1 MYKKLFNVF
10 SADSTPSYFQTLT
23 EVPRALTETFNLG
36 LSSPYLLNL
45 PKGDGHPVI
54 VIPGFTVSDS
64 ETYLLRQFLT
74 SRNYKVHGLNM
85 GRNVGPM
92 AGIEKRLAQRVKS
105 LSETYGEKVSL
116 VGWSLGGL
124 FARYVA
130 HQVSDHIR
138 TVVSLG
144 SPIGVNRVFQGTSP
158 IIELLGK
165 AVVSSNFI
173 DIVDDESL
181 DYWNRTP
188 PVPTTA
194 IYSKAD
200 GAVHWKIAID
210 PLEHEQTENIQV
222 FGSHAGMTHNPL
234 IFNILADRLSQAEG
248 QWQPFEYRGIAKVVN
263 NALMPA
269 ENFL

>member
-1 MYKKLFNVF
+1 MNVIK
-10 SADSTPSYFQTLT
+10 SDTTPSYLQTVS
-23 EVPRALTETFNLG
+23 EIPRAMVESVSLG
-36 LSSPYLLNL
+36 LMSPYLLNL

-92 AGIEKRLAQRVKS
+92 AGIEKRLTQRVKN

-130 HQVSDHIR
+130 HQASEHIR
-138 TVVSLG
+138 TVISLG
-144 SPIGVNRVFQGTSP
+144 SPIGVNREFQGTSP

-165 AVVSSNFI
+165 AVVSSNLI

-181 DYWNRTP
+181 HHWNRTP

-194 IYSKAD
+194 IYTKAD
-200 GAVHWKIAID
+200 GIVHWKIAID
-210 PLEHEQTENIQV
+210 PLDHEQTENIQV
-222 FGSHAGMTHNPL
+222 FGSHSGLTHNPL
-234 IFNILADRLSQAEG
+234 VFKLLANRLAQPEG
-248 QWQPFEYRGIAKVVN
+248 QWQHFDYEGVAKIVN
-263 NALMPA
+263 NIFRPLDK
-269 ENFL
+269 FV

>member
-1 MYKKLFNVF
+1 MYKTLLNVIKPDT
-10 SADSTPSYFQTLT
+10 SPSYLQTVS
-23 EVPRALTETFNLG
+23 EIPRAVIETVSLG
-36 LSSPYLLNL
+36 LMSPYLLNL

-54 VIPGFTVSDS
+54 VIPGFTATDS

-85 GRNVGPM
+85 GRNVGPT
-92 AGIEKRLAQRVKS
+92 AGIEKRLTERVKN
-105 LSETYGEKVSL
+105 LSQTYGEKVSI

-130 HQVSDHIR
+130 HQVSEHIR
-138 TVVSLG
+138 MVISLG
-144 SPIGVNRVFQGTSP
+144 SPIGVNREFQGTSP

-165 AVVSSNFI
+165 AVISSSFV
-173 DIVDDESL
+173 DLVDDESL
-181 DYWNRTP
+181 HCWNRTP

-222 FGSHAGMTHNPL
+222 FGSHSGLTHNPQVFKL
-234 IFNILADRLSQAEG
+234 LANRLAQPEG
-248 QWQPFEYRGIAKVVN
+248 QWQPFDYQGITKLVN
-263 NALMPA
+263 NTFKPF